1 MRFYIGR
8 WERYLADAELARID
22 AIEEG
27 GLGRY
32 NTFTHYDRRG
42 NKARWDNRTK

>member
-22 AIEEG
+22 AIEEQEIR
-27 GLGRY
+27 LERMK
-32 NTFTHYDRRG
+32 FDRG
-42 NKARWDNRTK
+42 PI